1 MKKGHSKPTG
11 HFPLAIMLVTLTG
24 LAQSTAFAQLPAEVA
39 ALKPLM
45 VVPERAVLE
54 DDFSTSHPLDPEIWR
69 VHQETRWA
77 IEKGVL
83 HGRPATS
90 EFQASRADH
99 NGLEPRISFP
109 GTPREFAARFSFRFS
124 GGEWITEYKPG
135 RGLAPMIEFGHHI
148 CRLAQQPGGI
158 QIRVE
163 NEALIVAETQQLK
176 LEPDRWY
183 HVLAEWKGDEFVLQF
198 ANGHTLYARHEIF
211 RRELKANTQGL
222 WIGGPRLGEVEL
234 DNLSLWSIKPEV
246 NPAWEQTRA
255 TLAPPQAVSRR
266 ERKAGQKN

>member
-1 MKKGHSKPTG
+1 MKKEQSKPTG
-11 HFPLAIMLVTLTG
+11 HFLLAMLATLAG
-24 LAQSTAFAQLPAEVA
+24 LAQSPAVAQLPAEVA
-39 ALKPLM
+39 GLKPLM
-45 VVPERAVLE
+45 VVPDRAVLE
-54 DDFSTSHPLDPEIWR
+54 DDFSTAHPLDPNIWR
-69 VHQETRWA
+69 VHQETRWN
-77 IEKGVL
+77 IENGVL
-83 HGRPATS
+83 HGWPASS

-135 RGLAPMIEFGHHI
+135 LGLAPMIEFGHHI
-148 CRLAQQPGGI
+148 CRIAQQPAGI

-163 NEALIVAETQQLK
+163 NEAIIVAETQQLK
-176 LEPDRWY
+176 LEPERWY

-198 ANGHTLYARHEIF
+198 ANGPTLYAKHDIFLREI
-211 RRELKANTQGL
+211 KASTQGL
-222 WIGGPRLGEVEL
+222 WIGGPRLGEVEI

-255 TLAPPQAVSRR
+255 TLPPPQTVSRR
-266 ERKAGQKN
+266 ERKAAPKN